1 MEEIF
6 KLLGIEISDNI
17 EKYTI
22 AEDFIKAVRLLNQK
36 QLQAVRK
43 TDGPVMVIAGPGTGK
58 TQILSSRIGK
68 ILLESDIQPQN
79 ILCLTYTE
87 AGAHAIKK
95 RLTKFLG
102 AKANEI
108 AVYTFHALCSRILA
122 DYYDND
128 YEEMEVISD
137 LDRRILVR
145 KLFKEIEFNTPLKP
159 KAGYALKTYISDVE
173 RFIGDFKKENYEI
186 DAFLTQIERAIEIEK
201 LDPKYYYKRKSGD
214 FVVGDLKQKDWD
226 LFAHRLEKTKQA
238 VGIVKRYQEELNK
251 KNLIDLNDLILKVIE
266 VFKTDESFLYKYQ
279 ERFQYIMIDEF
290 QDSNGSQL
298 EIAEWLCHDIE
309 NPNIMIV
316 GDDDQSIYRFQGAN
330 IENIQ
335 YFYKKYISHFS
346 KPEIKERII
355 VLDENYRS
363 SPVILQTA
371 AFLIQNNKQ
380 RIINIVKDITL
391 NKDLKASNPDYNQV
405 NDLVQLYQ
413 LPNRTQEYQF
423 WALEIEK
430 WSKSGV
436 KYSDIAVLFQK
447 NSTALEFTKY
457 LDTLKLPYQFTKSFN
472 ILEDP
477 FVHTLIQIL
486 NYVIKEAASP
496 NSAQDIL
503 AQSLFYDFFELKMID
518 ISKLMTDYKAFR
530 EEKEAHI
537 PLRDFLVTQK
547 LETHIQYWFET
558 LENLILS
565 SVKMPPLRFFDHLID
580 VLNLRTYALKNQ
592 NALSIF
598 ETWNTLNI
606 FFKDY
611 LKQNNKATLQEIVQ
625 QINTYIEEELEIKLI
640 RQFKNSNAIQIMTLH
655 GSKGLEFDKVILFGN
670 NEERKNAN
678 NIMIPKTVLYKNI
691 EDIES
696 IQQQMEAD
704 KDTEFEE
711 QRRLFYVALTRA
723 HRSLYLSYSE
733 YKNDASGKDKAYKH
747 LPFIDELPAE
757 CIQRQSIEIE
767 EKQALRFLS
776 VTTESIENQSK
787 KWYLNTFLEQ
797 KIKNMKWSVS
807 MLNTYI
813 ACPLRFYFTR
823 LLNVPEKDNKA
834 MTIGNVFHYALETF
848 FKHVQD
854 HNEEFSEKLLLD
866 GALLNLEK
874 FKYLLTPEEFD
885 DYSAYIRKIVPIYY
899 KNEVEHWNT
908 NYEIEQYYE
917 ETWNDTILNG
927 KIDKLEWITANT
939 ANIKDFK
946 TGSYENAKTKFTSPE
961 TEDLDQT
968 ELSKKERFGG
978 DYWRQATFY
987 KLLFDLKHPN
997 KELNQVCFD
1006 FIFPEKGENIKK
1018 VITISNE
1025 DVNALKHQI
1034 LWMKE
1039 KVQQNIFDGCQEP
1052 NCVWCN
1058 LTKNIL

>member
-6 KLLGIEISDNI
+6 KLLGLEVSDNI

-22 AEDFIKAVRLLNQK
+22 AEDFIKAVKTLNEK

-87 AGAHAIKK
+87 AGAHAIRK

-128 YEEMEVISD
+128 YEEMEVITD

-159 KAGYALKTYISDVE
+159 KAGYSLKSNISDVE
-173 RFIGDFKKENYEI
+173 RFIGDFKKENY
-186 DAFLTQIERAIEIEK
+186 DVDDFFAQIERAIEIEK
-201 LDPKYYYKRKSGD
+201 LDPKYYYKRKQGD
-214 FVVGDLKQKDWD
+214 FVAGDLKQNDWD
-226 LFAHRLEKTKQA
+226 KFIHRLEKTKQA
-238 VGIVKRYQEELNK
+238 VGIVKRYQRELNQK
-251 KNLIDLNDLILKVIE
+251 GLIDINDLILKVIE
-266 VFKTDESFLYKYQ
+266 IFKSDESFLFKYQ

-290 QDSNGSQL
+290 QDTNGSQL

-335 YFYKKYISHFS
+335 YFYKKYISPFS
-346 KPEIKERII
+346 KQEIEERII
-355 VLDENYRS
+355 VLDQNYRS
-363 SPVILQTA
+363 SPVILETSA
-371 AFLIQNNKQ
+371 HLIQNNKQ
-380 RIINIVKDITL
+380 RIVNIVKDITL
-391 NKDLKASNPDYNQV
+391 NKDLKASNSDYNQV
-405 NDLVQLYQ
+405 KDHVQLYQ

-430 WSKSGV
+430 WSQNGV
-436 KYSDIAVLFQK
+436 KFSDIAVLFQK

-472 ILEDP
+472 ILEDSL
-477 FVHTLIQIL
+477 VQSLIQIL
-486 NYVIKEAASP
+486 NYVIKETSSP

-503 AQSLFYDFFELKMID
+503 NQSLFFDFFELKMID
-518 ISKLMTDYKAFR
+518 ISKLMTDYKAYR
-530 EEKEAHI
+530 EEHGVNI
-537 PLRDFLVTQK
+537 SLRDFLAAQQLEPQIQK
-547 LETHIQYWFET
+547 WFDT

-565 SVKMPPLRFFDHLID
+565 SAKMPPLRFFDFLID
-580 VLNLRTYALKNQ
+580 ALHLRAYALKNQ

-598 ETWNTLNI
+598 ETWNTLNL

-611 LKQNNKATLQEIVQ
+611 LKQNNKATLKEIVQ
-625 QINTYIEEELEIKLI
+625 QINTYIDEELEIKLI

-678 NIMIPKTVLYKNI
+678 NIMIPKTVLYKDIN
-691 EDIES
+691 DIES
-696 IQQQMEAD
+696 IQKQMEAD
-704 KDTEFEE
+704 HDMEFEE

-723 HRSLYLSYSE
+723 HRNLYLSYSE
-733 YKNDASGKDKAYKH
+733 YKNEASGKDKAYKH
-747 LPFIDELPAE
+747 LPFIDELPSE
-757 CIQRQSIEIE
+757 LMTRHSIEIE
-767 EKQALRFLS
+767 EEQALRFLS
-776 VTTESIENQSK
+776 TSAASIENQSK
-787 KWYLNTFLEQ
+787 KWYLNSFLEQ

-834 MTIGNVFHYALETF
+834 MTIGNVFHYALESF
-848 FKHVQD
+848 FKHVQE
-854 HNEEFSEKLLLD
+854 HNEDFSEHLLLE
-866 GALLNLEK
+866 GALSNLEK
-874 FKYLLTPEEFD
+874 FKYLLTPEEFE
-885 DYSAYIRKIVPIYY
+885 DYAAYIQKIVPIYY
-899 KNEVEHWNT
+899 KNEVEHWNK

-917 ETWNDTILNG
+917 AVWNEMTLNG
-927 KIDKLEWITANT
+927 KIDKLEWIDPQV
-939 ANIKDFK
+939 ANITDFK
-946 TGSYENAKTKFTSPE
+946 TGSYDNAKDKLSRPKSIDL
-961 TEDLDQT
+961 EDIN
-968 ELSKKERFGG
+968 LSKKERFGG

-987 KLLFDLKHPN
+987 KILFDLKHPN
-997 KELNQVCFD
+997 KSLNQVCFD
-1006 FIFPEKGENIKK
+1006 FIFPDKNENHKSK
-1018 VITISNE
+1018 FNISN
-1025 DVNALKHQI
+1025 DDIQALQNQ
-1034 LWMKE
+1034 LVWMNNKLNKKE
-1039 KVQQNIFDGCQEP
+1039 FDGCNEP
-1052 NCVWCN
+1052 ECMWCQ
-1058 LTKNIL
+1058 LTKNMK